1 MIPIKEAAQQAAE
14 FCQQLFPD
22 AQDILLEEVERDED
36 DKFWLITIS
45 YLAAAGKRA
54 GTVVSGTM
62 ETALGTTMEQLF
74 PRFERRYKN
83 LRVDAHTG
91 EVVSM
96 KIRELQS

>member
-45 YLAAAGKRA
+45 YLAVAGKRA
-54 GTVVSGTM
+54 GIATPGT
-62 ETALGTTMEQLF
+62 AMEQLF
-74 PRFERRYKN
+74 PRFERRYKS
-83 LRVDAHTG
+83 LKVDAQTG
-91 EVVSM
+91 DVVSM